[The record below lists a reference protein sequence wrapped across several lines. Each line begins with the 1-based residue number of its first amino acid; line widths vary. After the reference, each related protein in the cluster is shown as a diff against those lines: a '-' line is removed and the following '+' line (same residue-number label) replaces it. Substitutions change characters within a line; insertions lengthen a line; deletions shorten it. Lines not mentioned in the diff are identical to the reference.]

1 MIPGSANPLLLK
13 SAAAG
18 GYQVERSLRFSSSDS
33 AFCSRT
39 PAVAGNRRT
48 WTWAGWVKR
57 SKLGAEQN
65 IFGCMAND
73 VSFYTNLTFEVNDK
87 IYIYDSLTANGRALV
102 TTQLFRD
109 PSAWFHILLHYNT
122 TDATNSNKAKLY
134 INGTEVTQFDEDNRS
149 YLTSDASVNRAAE
162 HNIGKRNY
170 SPAPLY
176 LDGYLADIHFIDG
189 QALTPS
195 SFTEV
200 SATTGQLV
208 PIAYTGSYGTNGFQL
223 KFADNSA
230 ATAATLGADTSG
242 NGNNWT
248 PNNFSVV
255 GGPANIITTPSSNAP
270 PTVDY
275 LVVAGGGGSGYTH
288 GGGAGG
294 GGAGGFRTA
303 NGFAVTGGTRYTVVV
318 GNGGAP
324 GTSDGTRGAN
334 GEDSSFST
342 IVSSGG
348 GGGGA
353 WISQPSGG
361 SGGSGGGAS
370 YSGAVGTGNS
380 PSTSPSQ
387 GSNGGLGDTTST
399 TGEGGGGGG
408 GAGAVGGNAQNT
420 GNLGGTGGNGSAS
433 SISGSSVTYAG
444 GGGGGAGA
452 NGSTASSG
460 GSGGGGNGG
469 SASVAAQAGT
479 PNTGGGGGG
488 GPSTYTYKIGGAGG
502 SGIVIIRYANTYDDL
517 TVASSLTYTYANTGG
532 YKIYSFTASVTPAQ
546 SAGNDSLVDTPT
558 SYGTGNSGGDVRGN
572 YATLNPLQKGSDLT
586 LSNGNLDLAKSS
598 TVDNCTASTI
608 GMTSGKWYFELT
620 ITNLGGGEY
629 AIGFG
634 KNIPIQSYMGSNST
648 TWSYA
653 DTGSLMNN
661 ASTTSYG
668 SSYTTG
674 DVLGAAFDGD
684 NGTLTFYK
692 NGISQG
698 TAATGLTQGPYFFTA
713 GAYNSA
719 ATRSAN
725 FGQRAFA
732 YTAPSGFKALCDTN
746 LGDPLVAKPNELMD
760 VALFT
765 GNGSSQNVTGL
776 NFAPDF
782 VWAKRR
788 SAADSHLLFDAIRG
802 ATVFL
807 GSDTTNGD
815 QTLSSGLTAFNS
827 DGFSWGSYGNGAT
840 FVAWAWDAG
849 STPVAKVYGAAATVS
864 STAPL
869 ATTFISNASPS
880 TVPNSYQNYDLDLGR
895 SVTTIDIKFTYTANT
910 ISYLV
915 SSDGTNWTSLSTG
928 NSQTAGATV
937 TISDTS
943 AFRYLRFHYPP
954 GNFNQGFQE
963 INNTQGSITSQVRAN
978 VSAGFSVVTYTG
990 NGTGGATFGHGLGV
1004 KPGFSICKKRTGSP
1018 DGWYILHSSLGATK
1032 YIMLNSTNGS
1042 ATYSGLWND
1051 TEPTSTL
1058 FTVGVDYAANQNGVD
1073 YISYQFAPV
1082 VGYSSMGSYTGNGGS
1097 SNFVYT
1103 GFRPRFILIK
1113 RTDATAADG
1122 SWFLFDTARDAYN
1135 VGGAQLLADKA
1146 DQEPAFYGYLDYL
1159 SNGFNIQSGS
1169 TLNGSTRQYVYAA
1182 FAENPF
1188 QYARAR

>member
-1 MIPGSANPLLLK
+1 MSIPSSLTPLFSTGS

-18 GYQVERSLRFSSSDS
+18 YQVSRSLRFNSADS
-33 AFCSRT
+33 AFLSRT
-39 PAVAGNRRT
+39 PAVAGDRKK

-57 SKLGAEQN
+57 GAISGEVPLFHTPGN
-65 IFGCMAND
+65 SND
-73 VSFYTNLTFEVNDK
+73 SAYLR
-87 IYIYDSLTANGRALV
+87 IYINSDQLSV
-102 TTQLFRD
+102 TTFNASGGIAIGVTTTQVFRD
-109 PSAWFHILLHYNT
+109 PSSWMHFVVALDT
-122 TDATNSNKAKLY
+122 TQATASDRLKIY
-134 INGTEVTQFDEDNRS
+134 VNGSQVTQFSSSNWPTQNTDYGIN
-149 YLTSDASVNRAAE
+149 TSGLI
-162 HNIGKRNY
+162 HYIGLRTDGTNY
-170 SPAPLY
+170 A
-176 LDGYLADIHFIDG
+176 DGYLADIHFIDG

-208 PIAYTGSYGTNGFQL
+208 PIAYTGGSYGTNGFYLQ
-223 KFADNSA
+223 FADNSSN
-230 ATAATLGADTSG
+230 TAATLGKDTSP

-248 PNNFSVV
+248 PNNFSVTDGNGNYV
-255 GGPANIITTPSSNAP
+255 SGVSGAQTTGEVAANLFDGNTGTYCSAATNGGTVTVTFTPSRSVTSSTRIFNGSS
-270 PTVDY
+270 T
-275 LVVAGGGGSGYTH
+275 LNVAVNGGSAVNYTGTGWKNLGFTGTLTSISFTH
-288 GGGAGG
+288 GGGGIGSMNAIELDGIVLLDN
-294 GGAGGFRTA
+294 A
-303 NGFAVTGGTRYTVVV
+303 VV
-318 GNGGAP
+318 GKN
-324 GTSDGTRGAN
+324 
-334 GEDSSFST
+334 
-342 IVSSGG
+342 V
-348 GGGGA
+348 
-353 WISQPSGG
+353 
-361 SGGSGGGAS
+361 
-370 YSGAVGTGNS
+370 
-380 PSTSPSQ
+380 
-387 GSNGGLGDTTST
+387 
-399 TGEGGGGGG
+399 
-408 GAGAVGGNAQNT
+408 
-420 GNLGGTGGNGSAS
+420 
-433 SISGSSVTYAG
+433 
-444 GGGGGAGA
+444 
-452 NGSTASSG
+452 
-460 GSGGGGNGG
+460 
-469 SASVAAQAGT
+469 
-479 PNTGGGGGG
+479 
-488 GPSTYTYKIGGAGG
+488 
-502 SGIVIIRYANTYDDL
+502 
-517 TVASSLTYTYANTGG
+517 
-532 YKIYSFTASVTPAQ
+532 
-546 SAGNDSLVDTPT
+546 DSLVDTPT
-558 SYGTGNSGGDVRGN
+558 SISATDTGVGGEIRGN
-572 YATLNPLQKGSDLT
+572 YATWNPLQSSAATLT
-586 LSNGNLDLAKSS
+586 NGNLDCT
-598 TVDNCTASTI
+598 TVTATGGQVRATI
-608 GMTSGKWYFELT
+608 AVSSGKWYWEVTVNTTVTANNIGIIKTSEALAADRPNYFA
-620 ITNLGGGEY
+620 GGY
-629 AIGFG
+629 A
-634 KNIPIQSYMGSNST
+634 YVGSSG
-648 TWSYA
+648 
-653 DTGSLMNN
+653 DKENN
-661 ASTTSYG
+661 ASASAYGATYG
-668 SSYTTG
+668 SG
-674 DVLGAAFDGD
+674 DVIGVALDLDA
-684 NGTLTFYK
+684 GTLVFYK
-692 NGISQG
+692 NGASQG
-698 TAATGLTQGPYFFTA
+698 TAFSSLTGEFIPCVGDGTGSDGLDMTT
-713 GAYNSA
+713 
-719 ATRSAN
+719 N
-725 FGQRAFA
+725 FGQRAFV

-746 LGDPLVAKPNELMD
+746 LGAPLVAKPNELMD